1 MVTRVATYTN
11 HTLLSDLALRNA
23 ARVTDLQNQAS
34 SGYKSRNY
42 AGIADSAQRLLN
54 LETEYSRTEQYL
66 RNTTQGK
73 LRLQSM
79 ETSVDSMLT
88 IATEMKSLLI
98 QASSAQQA
106 DDVNIRDEANQALQ
120 QIANLLN
127 TNLDG
132 RYLFAGGRS
141 EEPAVDIEKIGAPD
155 NYISKL
161 DTSLTTTTTLA
172 SLGVTGG
179 ATGALQI
186 VSTDVNGNTST
197 STVTYDSAT
206 DDIDDILS
214 AINNNTTNRAIAS
227 LRGLGGEGSPL
238 LNIENVGNG
247 SITITET
254 GGGDFLAKLGMEKI
268 GNPRPDADYYMGDHQ
283 IMDLRVDDQY
293 DVSYG
298 ILADNP
304 AFQKLIQGLGIAAS
318 TEDQDALT
326 VALGFINDAIND
338 LPNVQGQIGLDIA
351 NIERFEERHQD
362 FKVFSA
368 QAISDIE
375 TVDVP
380 LTLAEVSQYT
390 TALQASFI
398 SISRAADLSLAN
410 YLR

>member
-54 LETEYSRTEQYL
+54 LESEYSRTEQYL

-79 ETSVDSMLT
+79 ETAVESMLT
-88 IATEMKSLLI
+88 IATKMKSLLI

-155 NYISKL
+155 NYISKS
-161 DTSLTTTTTLA
+161 DQSLTNATTLD
-172 SLGVTGG
+172 SLGITSGQ
-179 ATGALQI
+179 LQI
-186 VSTDVNGNTST
+186 VSTDVDGNSTTST
-197 STVTYDSAT
+197 INYTVPGDSIG
-206 DDIDDILS
+206 DLMD
-214 AINNNTTNRAIAS
+214 AINYQTPNPTEAIAS
-227 LRGLGGEGSPL
+227 LRGLGNTGSPR

-254 GGGDFLAKLGMEKI
+254 GTGDLLEKLGMEKI
-268 GNPRPDADYYMGDHQ
+268 GNPRPDADYYNGDHQ
-283 IMDLRVDDQY
+283 IMKLRVDEKY

-298 ILADNP
+298 ILGDNP
-304 AFQKLIQGLGIAAS
+304 AFQKLIQGMGIAAS
-318 TEDQDALT
+318 TEDQDALST
-326 VALGFINDAIND
+326 ALGFVNDAINEI
-338 LPNVQGQIGLDIA
+338 PNVRGQIGLDIA
-351 NIERFEERHQD
+351 NVERFENRHED
-362 FKVFSA
+362 FKVFAS

-380 LTLAEVSQYT
+380 LTLAKAGQFE

>member
-42 AGIADSAQRLLN
+42 AGIADSTQRLLN
-54 LETEYSRTEQYL
+54 LEGEYTRTEQYL

-79 ETSVDSMLT
+79 ETAVDSMLT
-88 IATEMKSLLI
+88 IATQMKTLMI

-106 DDVNIRDEANQALQ
+106 DDVNIREEANQALQ

-155 NYISKL
+155 NYMSEL
-161 DTSLTTTTTLA
+161 GTSVTTGATLA
-172 SLGVTGG
+172 SLGVTANG
-179 ATGALQI
+179 TIQI
-186 VSTDVNGNTST
+186 VSTDVDGNSST
-197 STVTYDSAT
+197 STVGYTTGDT
-206 DDIDDILS
+206 VGDIMNS
-214 AINNNTTNRAIAS
+214 INNVTTNRAMAS
-227 LRGLGGEGSPL
+227 LRGLGGEGTPL

-254 GGGDFLAKLGMEKI
+254 GTGDFLSKLGMEKI

-283 IMDLRVDDQY
+283 IMELRVDEQY

-298 ILADNP
+298 ILAENP
-304 AFQKLIQGLGIAAS
+304 AFQQLIQGLGIAAS
-318 TEDQDALT
+318 TENQDALST
-326 VALGFINDAIND
+326 ALGFINDAIND

-351 NIERFEERHQD
+351 NVERFEERHQD
-362 FKVFSA
+362 FKVFAA

-380 LTLAEVSQYT
+380 LTLAELTQYE

>member
-42 AGIADSAQRLLN
+42 AGIADSTQRLLN

-79 ETSVDSMLT
+79 ETAVDSMLT

-106 DDVNIRDEANQALQ
+106 DDVNIRNEADQALQ

-132 RYLFAGGRS
+132 RFLFAGGRS

-161 DTSLTTTTTLA
+161 NTSVTSGALLS
-172 SLGVTGG
+172 SLGVTTNG
-179 ATGALQI
+179 TLQI
-186 VSTDVNGNTST
+186 VSTDVDGNSST
-197 STVTYDSAT
+197 STVNYNAAT
-206 DDIDDILS
+206 DDIDDILD
-214 AINNNTTNRAIAS
+214 AINNVTTNRAIAS
-227 LRGLGGEGSPL
+227 LRGLGGEGTTL

-247 SITITET
+247 SIAITET
-254 GGGDFLAKLGMEKI
+254 GGGDFLSKLGMEKM

-283 IMDLRVDDQY
+283 IMDLRVDDKY

-298 ILADNP
+298 ILGDNP

-318 TEDQDALT
+318 TENQDALT
-326 VALGFINDAIND
+326 VALGFINDAINE

-351 NIERFEERHQD
+351 NVERFEERHQD
-362 FKVFSA
+362 FKVFAA
-368 QAISDIE
+368 QAITDIE

>member
-42 AGIADSAQRLLN
+42 AGIADSTQRLLN

-79 ETSVDSMLT
+79 ETAVDSMLT

-106 DDVNIRDEANQALQ
+106 DDVNIRNEADQALQ

-155 NYISKL
+155 NYISEL
-161 DTSLTTTTTLA
+161 GTSVTGGALLS
-172 SLGVTGG
+172 SLGVTTGG
-179 ATGALQI
+179 TLQI
-186 VSTDVNGNTST
+186 VSTDVDGNTST
-197 STVTYDSAT
+197 STVTYAPGDTIQSVL
-206 DDIDDILS
+206 DDINTD
-214 AINNNTTNRAIAS
+214 TTNRAIAS
-227 LRGLGGEGSPL
+227 LRGLGGEGPPL

-254 GGGDFLAKLGMEKI
+254 GTGDFLSKLGMEKM

-283 IMDLRVDDQY
+283 IMDLRVDDKY
-293 DVSYG
+293 AVSYG
-298 ILADNP
+298 ILGDNP
-304 AFQKLIQGLGIAAS
+304 AFQKLIQGLGIAKS

-326 VALGFINDAIND
+326 VALGFINDAINE

-351 NIERFEERHQD
+351 NVERFEERHQD
-362 FKVFSA
+362 FKVFAA